1 MEIEKKFF
9 VKEIPENLEQY
20 DVYQLEQGYLCSY
33 PTVRIRKCDEDYF
46 LTYKSKGTSRKEH
59 KNIIV
64 NNEVELE
71 LNENSYETLKTKIDG
86 KLVVKD
92 RYVIPIQ
99 DDLVAEMDIF
109 KGHLEGLKMVEVEF
123 DNEDQAI
130 SFIPP
135 DSFGVAEA
143 SETYFG
149 KDVSDD
155 HRFRNV
161 NLASI
166 DSLEEL

>member
-1 MEIEKKFF
+1 MEIEKKFL
-9 VKEIPENLEQY
+9 VKKVPDNLESY

-33 PTVRIRKCDEDYF
+33 PTVRIRKCNEDYF
-46 LTYKSKGTSRKEH
+46 LTYKSKGTSRKGS
-59 KNIIV
+59 KDIIV

-71 LNENSYETLKTKIDG
+71 LNENSYETLKSKIDG
-86 KLVVKD
+86 NLVIKD
-92 RYVIPIQ
+92 RYVIPLQ

-109 KGHLEGLKMVEVEF
+109 RGHLEGLKMVEVEF

-130 SFIPP
+130 NFQPP
-135 DSFGVAEA
+135 EWFGN
-143 SETYFG
+143 
-149 KDVSDD
+149 DVSDD
-155 HRFRNV
+155 YRFRNV